1 MGYYV
6 RFILGKA
13 VGSTV
18 VKLSQIVTQNI
29 QDVTLKS
36 MHLILYV
43 MGKVCRKYLGKIIYG
58 SM

>member
-1 MGYYV
+1 MV
-6 RFILGKA
+6 A
-13 VGSTV
+13 
-18 VKLSQIVTQNI
+18 KLSQIVTLNI

-58 SM
+58 SI